1 MSVPHSLSA
10 ACCRLVLS
18 LTAFRTWH
26 SKVQI
31 LSCLRLI
38 QTWPLNLLWFNE
50 ASVER
55 TLSKAVFTEAG
66 LSSAL
71 GSSSSKS
78 SMNAALLTRP
88 SNEGPPFRLMLS
100 YYPKCATSFCVFPI
114 MRTEVLHQPMAW
126 QKCKAP
132 PLPMAQSTLFKVF
145 LGSKQLSSK

>member
-1 MSVPHSLSA
+1 MPHSLSA

-71 GSSSSKS
+71 GSNNSKS
-78 SMNAALLTRP
+78 SMNAALLTKP

-100 YYPKCATSFCVFPI
+100 YYPKCATSFLCLSKHENRSPPS
-114 MRTEVLHQPMAW
+114 TNGLA
-126 QKCKAP
+126 KCKAP